1 MKNYDQF
8 LFITY
13 DKNKE
18 LTFASYYSDLDE
30 VFLKHRFKIPH
41 HILKMYNTK
50 WGYASNSSSDGSGCL
65 LFDIH
70 FFMNYTGETFSIDI
84 DFNLQKLLTSA
95 LREVKLNYL
104 GI

>member
-1 MKNYDQF
+1 MDQF

-41 HILKMYNTK
+41 HILKRV
-50 WGYASNSSSDGSGCL
+50 GYASNSSSDGSGCL
-65 LFDIH
+65 LFDIS
-70 FFMNYTGETFSIDI
+70 FFMNYTGETYSIDI

>member
-41 HILKMYNTK
+41 HILKRM
-50 WGYASNSSSDGSGCL
+50 GYASNSSSDGSGCL
-65 LFDIH
+65 LFDIP